1 MRGYR
6 SLMGIEKTVGVFSRR
21 DDVERIIVVERE
33 DGLFT
38 YKKQAAGLNGTWGNP
53 GPACGVY
60 DSAET
65 ATAEAEQRVSWLNAD
80 AADVG

>member
-1 MRGYR
+1 
-6 SLMGIEKTVGVFSRR
+6 MGIEKTVGVFSRR
-21 DDVERIIVVERE
+21 DGVERIIVVERE

-38 YKKQAAGLNGTWGNP
+38 YKKQAAGRNGTWGNP

-60 DSAET
+60 DSPER
-65 ATAEAEQRVSWLNAD
+65 ATAEAKERIWWLNAD

>member
-1 MRGYR
+1 
-6 SLMGIEKTVGVFSRR
+6 MGIEKTVGMLSRR
-21 DDVERIIVVERE
+21 DGVERIVVVERE

-38 YKKQAAGLNGTWGNP
+38 YKKQTAGRNGTWGNL

-60 DSAET
+60 DSPET
-65 ATAEAEQRVSWLNAD
+65 AIAEARQRVWWLNAE